1 MLPMLF
7 YHNGF
12 YVHID
17 RTLYYSILLLYYYII
32 GLRSAEYHSA
42 SEFPKL
48 CFAIIFDIYLG
59 YQYQL
64 HYIGLIII
72 LIIDR

>member
-1 MLPMLF
+1 MLSMLF
-7 YHNGF
+7 YNNEF
-12 YVHID
+12 YVYIE
-17 RTLYYSILLLYYYII
+17 RYIILLLYYYII

-48 CFAIIFDIYLG
+48 CFAIIFDVYLG
-59 YQYQL
+59 YQSQL